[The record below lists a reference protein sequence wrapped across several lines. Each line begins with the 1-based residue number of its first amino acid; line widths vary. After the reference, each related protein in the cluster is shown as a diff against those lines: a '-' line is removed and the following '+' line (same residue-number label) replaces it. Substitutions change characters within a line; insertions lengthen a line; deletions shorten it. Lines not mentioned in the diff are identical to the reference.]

1 AGTNGKG
8 STSHM
13 LSAVLQAHG
22 LRVGLYTSPHYK
34 DFRERIKINGNFI
47 AKKFIAA
54 FVEKY
59 KPEFEPV
66 QASFFEWTVALAF
79 DYFRHKKVDVAV
91 IEVGLGV
98 RLDSTNVITPLV
110 SVITNISFDHAQ
122 ILGAMFEKVGKEKN
136 APLFFASRNF
146 QIQKISRDANNTTFD
161 VFDKTGKSIYK
172 SLKISLSGDYQ
183 TKNLLTVL
191 QTLEVLKNR
200 LPGWNFDE
208 NQMRT
213 ALADIQRFTK
223 MM

>member
-91 IEVGLGV
+91 IEVGLGG

-110 SVITNISFDHAQ
+110 SVITNISFDHTQ
-122 ILGAMFEKVGKEKN
+122 FLGDTLEKIAFEKAGIIKNAIPAVIGEEQSETTAVFEKVGKEKN

-191 QTLEVLKNR
+191 
-200 LPGWNFDE
+200 
-208 NQMRT
+208 
-213 ALADIQRFTK
+213 
-223 MM
+223 